1 MRRAALARR
10 TAETGMN
17 RESSRSHAVLTLTL
31 EAAAHMRGSGA
42 LVTRRARLNLVDL
55 AGARLFW
62 LAVTIVIVTLTL
74 EAAAR
79 MPGSGA
85 LVTRRA
91 RLNLV
96 DLAGSPVLAPALDCV
111 K

>member
-1 MRRAALARR
+1 
-10 TAETGMN
+10 
-17 RESSRSHAVLTLTL
+17 
-31 EAAAHMRGSGA
+31 MRGSGA

-62 LAVTIVIVTLTL
+62 LAVTIVVLTLTL

-96 DLAGSPVLAPALDCV
+96 DLAGAPVWLVRTGC
-111 K
+111 